1 MTKLTVV
8 PLLSHGNTQAAIKVR
23 RLGFSHKRREHQ
35 EQTMDAPTAKVLIEL
50 IDLAAI
56 CFMMWLFFK

>member
-23 RLGFSHKRREHQ
+23 RLGFSHQ
-35 EQTMDAPTAKVLIEL
+35 E
-50 IDLAAI
+50 
-56 CFMMWLFFK
+56 